1 MKLTPEELENHGYR
15 LIEKLNHHELIPFVK
30 KYLYRVSF
38 WPVFFLAF
46 NFTLLA
52 IIGGMIGKAIAV
64 EELDASR
71 ALGSTAIGLGLAF
84 LLIPLHEFIHAI
96 AYRICG
102 AEEVTY
108 DADLKKMVFMA
119 IAHRFVAT
127 KNEFRFVA
135 IAPFAVISLLAFAA
149 IPFFSG
155 YQTYTILGLIFT
167 HAAFC
172 GGDFAM
178 SGYYSCHKHMEV
190 VTWDDKENKVSYFL
204 GKPTP

>member
-1 MKLTPEELENHGYR
+1 MKLTPEELENNGYQ
-15 LIEKLNHHELIPFVK
+15 LIEKLDHFELVPFVK
-30 KYLYRVSF
+30 KYLYRFGF
-38 WPVFFLAF
+38 WPFFFLAF
-46 NFTLLA
+46 NFALLA
-52 IIGGMIGKAIAV
+52 IIGGMIATAIAV
-64 EELDASR
+64 EELDGSR
-71 ALGSTAIGLGLAF
+71 ALGSTAIGFGLAF
-84 LLIPLHEFIHAI
+84 LLIPLHEFIHAM

-102 AEEVTY
+102 AKEVTY
-108 DADLKKMVFMA
+108 DADLKMLVFMA
-119 IAHRFVAT
+119 IAHRFVAA

-149 IPFFSG
+149 IPFCSG
-155 YQTYTILGLIFT
+155 YQTYTLLGLIFT

-178 SGYYSCHKHMEV
+178 LSYFSYHKHMDL